1 MREEIALSSILLR
14 DLEDKEEH
22 APLASRKNRK
32 NRLSYLTQSVGHGDA
47 APSLE
52 SDLRE
57 RTILVSGASSV
68 PQITSTYEN
77 KSIDSLLFL

>member
-1 MREEIALSSILLR
+1 MHLFILFIC
-14 DLEDKEEH
+14 
-22 APLASRKNRK
+22 APVGRIERTDS
-32 NRLSYLTQSVGHGDA
+32 LTQSVGPIYLNKSQIDA

-68 PQITSTYEN
+68 PQITSTYEK
-77 KSIDSLLFL
+77 KSIESLLFLWISLRSVI

>member
-1 MREEIALSSILLR
+1 M
-14 DLEDKEEH
+14 
-22 APLASRKNRK
+22 PLGRIERTDS
-32 NRLSYLTQSVGHGDA
+32 LTQSVGHGDA